1 MTTTLWIV
9 AVLLIVVGVAGTVL
23 PALPG
28 VPLIF
33 GGVLLAA
40 WIGDFQRISVFT
52 VVVLAVLAVW
62 ESSSTTSPR
71 RFRQSERA
79 RARQGIIGAAIGTVA
94 GVFTGLWGL
103 LFMPLMGAAVGEFI
117 AHKDA
122 LRAGKVGA
130 ATWFG
135 LLVGYCDQIGD
146 CVHDGRRIH
155 RGAGVLDR

>member
-9 AVLLIVVGVAGTVL
+9 AILLIVVGVAGTVL

-52 VVVLAVLAVW
+52 VVVLAVLAVLGIVIDYIAAAI
-62 ESSSTTSPR
+62 SAK
-71 RFRQSERA
+71 RA
-79 RARQGIIGAAIGTVA
+79 GASKYGIIGAAIGTAA
-94 GVFTGLWGL
+94 GIFTGLWGL
-103 LFMPLMGAAVGEFI
+103 LFMPLMGAAIGEFM

-122 LRAGKVGA
+122 FRAGKVGA

-135 LLVGYCDQIGD
+135 LLVGTAIKLAIAFTM
-146 CVHDGRRIH
+146 V
-155 RGAGVLDR
+155 GVFIAALLF

>member
-1 MTTTLWIV
+1 MTTTLWII
-9 AVLLIVVGVAGTVL
+9 AILLMLVGIAGTVL

-40 WIGDFQRISVFT
+40 WIDDFQRISVAT
-52 VVVLAVLAVW
+52 VVVLAVLAVVAIIIDYVAAAL
-62 ESSSTTSPR
+62 SAKRVGASK
-71 RFRQSERA
+71 
-79 RARQGIIGAAIGTVA
+79 QGIIGAALGTLA

-117 AHKDA
+117 AHKDM
-122 LRAGKVGA
+122 LRAGKVGV

-135 LLVGYCDQIGD
+135 LLVATAVKLAIAFTMIG
-146 CVHDGRRIH
+146 VFVAALVI
-155 RGAGVLDR
+155 

>member
-40 WIGDFQRISVFT
+40 WFDDFQRISVVT
-52 VVVLAVLAVW
+52 VVVLAVLAVIGIVIDYVAAAV
-62 ESSSTTSPR
+62 SA
-71 RFRQSERA
+71 QRA
-79 RARQGIIGAAIGTVA
+79 GASKQGIIGAAIGTVA
-94 GVFTGLWGL
+94 GIFTGLWGL
-103 LFMPLMGAAVGEFI
+103 LFMPLVGAAVGEFI

-122 LRAGKVGA
+122 FRAGQVGA

-135 LLVGYCDQIGD
+135 LLVGTAIKLAIAFTM
-146 CVHDGRRIH
+146 V
-155 RGAGVLDR
+155 GVFIAALVL

>member
-1 MTTTLWIV
+1 MTTTLWVV

-52 VVVLAVLAVW
+52 VVVLAILAVLGIVIDYIAAAL
-62 ESSSTTSPR
+62 SAK
-71 RFRQSERA
+71 RA
-79 RARQGIIGAAIGTVA
+79 GASKEGIIGAAIGTLA
-94 GVFTGLWGL
+94 GIVTGLWGL
-103 LFMPLMGAAVGEFI
+103 LFMPLVGAAVGEFI

-135 LLVGYCDQIGD
+135 LLVGTAIKLAIAFTM
-146 CVHDGRRIH
+146 V
-155 RGAGVLDR
+155 GVFIAALVF

>member
-1 MTTTLWIV
+1 MTTTLWTI
-9 AVLLIVVGVAGTVL
+9 AALLMLLGIAGTVL

-40 WIGDFQRISVFT
+40 WIDDFQRISVAT
-52 VVVLAVLAVW
+52 VVVLAVLTVVGIIIDYVAAALSAKRVGA
-62 ESSSTTSPR
+62 SK
-71 RFRQSERA
+71 
-79 RARQGIIGAAIGTVA
+79 QGIVGAAIGTLA

-103 LFMPLMGAAVGEFI
+103 LFMPLVGAAVGEFI
-117 AHKDA
+117 AHQDM

-135 LLVGYCDQIGD
+135 LLVATAIKLA
-146 CVHDGRRIH
+146 I
-155 RGAGVLDR
+155 AFTMMGVFVAALLI